1 MKTYVSFNKDDSI
14 ESLVDATCIG
24 AFDGVHKGHVELIKK
39 TKEISENFQ
48 IVTFNVIPKIYFD
61 KQLKPLLSSKQRS
74 DIFKKYDPVNLVYL
88 KFEEINQISPTEFL
102 NLLKNNLKTQKIV
115 VGRDFKF
122 GKNRKGDIR
131 TLKNF
136 FGSNNVIIIDDFYVK
151 NDKVS
156 STKIRNYLNE
166 GNIEKVNLLLGREY
180 EISGKVVKGLRL
192 GSKLGFPTA
201 NIKFKH
207 DFYYPKLGVYEIECE
222 LNNEIHKGITNIGY
236 TPTVADRKVLK
247 VEAHLFNFDRDI
259 YGKEIKIRLKS
270 FIRDE
275 IKFDS
280 LDELIN
286 QIKKDIDS
294 IKNK

>member
-1 MKTYVSFNKDDSI
+1 MKTYRSFGKDDSI

-74 DIFKKYDPVNLVYL
+74 DIFKEYDPVNLVYL

-102 NLLKNNLKTQKIV
+102 NLLKHNLKTQKIV

-136 FGSNNVIIIDDFYVK
+136 FGSDNVIIIDDFYVK
-151 NDKVS
+151 ND
-156 STKIRNYLNE
+156 ILM
-166 GNIEKVNLLLGREY
+166 
-180 EISGKVVKGLRL
+180 
-192 GSKLGFPTA
+192 F
-201 NIKFKH
+201 
-207 DFYYPKLGVYEIECE
+207 
-222 LNNEIHKGITNIGY
+222 
-236 TPTVADRKVLK
+236 
-247 VEAHLFNFDRDI
+247 
-259 YGKEIKIRLKS
+259 
-270 FIRDE
+270 
-275 IKFDS
+275 
-280 LDELIN
+280 LIMR
-286 QIKKDIDS
+286 
-294 IKNK
+294 